1 MSAMSPPSSAWS
13 RSSWSSSWPQ
23 SFKLNGCCPCRR
35 CGRRLRVRHP
45 FSRSLSSSLS
55 AIVAKSRHRH
65 FGSRDHATTS
75 AGVDMVKV
83 RISLLEAMKTGGKR
97 KVWWEPKILVGE
109 LDMPDDWCVQSTTG
123 AIDQLVGA
131 IHQKVKLTI
140 CHIEWNGS
148 RDIRQWIDNFKSP
161 CNTNRFLKVKY
172 LPAGAHLWPDDVLA
186 DHGALTETW
195 QMCLL

>member
-1 MSAMSPPSSAWS
+1 MVAVPAVVVDVVFAFVIFFTIVVIIIVSH
-13 RSSWSSSWPQ
+13 
-23 SFKLNGCCPCRR
+23 LRR
-35 CGRRLRVRHP
+35 VT
-45 FSRSLSSSLS
+45 
-55 AIVAKSRHRH
+55 VAKSRHRH

-97 KVWWEPKILVGE
+97 QVWWEPEVLVGE

-123 AIDQLVGA
+123 AINQLVGA

-161 CNTNRFLKVKY
+161 CNTDRFLEVKY

>member
-1 MSAMSPPSSAWS
+1 MSATSPPSSAWS

-97 KVWWEPKILVGE
+97 QVWWEPEILVGE

-123 AIDQLVGA
+123 AINQLVGA

-148 RDIRQWIDNFKSP
+148 RDIRQWIDNFKHP
-161 CNTNRFLKVKY
+161 CNTDRFLEVKY